1 MNPKPKPKKGQTQE
15 DNEQQFAKQLTL
27 KGFEMDSP
35 EDDLSVSEAVELT
48 FKPGFDLGDSYTTS
62 QYDGGDAVTYTE
74 FTTTDSSPVYLDPN
88 DNVVQSFTW
97 AEHKHEEMRKRY
109 PALEKAYDH
118 YKTLLALAQN
128 GPEDL
133 DN

>member
-1 MNPKPKPKKGQTQE
+1 MGDPKPKPRKGQTQE
-15 DNEQQFAKQLTL
+15 ENETEFEQQLEL
-27 KGFEMDSP
+27 KGFDVSSVDTSGITYESPYDS
-35 EDDLSVSEAVELT
+35 AVT
-48 FKPGFDLGDSYTTS
+48 VTPATNFTTS
-62 QYDGGDAVTYTE
+62 TSEPT
-74 FTTTDSSPVYLDPN
+74 YLDFHDEP
-88 DNVVQSFTW
+88 VVVTFSRSEEQ
-97 AEHKHEEMRKRY
+97 HKELRNRY

>member
-1 MNPKPKPKKGQTQE
+1 MDPKPKPKQGQTQE
-15 DNEQQFAKQLTL
+15 ENEQEFAEQLTL
-27 KGFEMDSP
+27 KGFEIDSP
-35 EDDLSVSEAVELT
+35 EDNGIELT

-62 QYDGGDAVTYTE
+62 QYDGGEAVEYPE
-74 FTTTDSSPVYLDPN
+74 FTTSNSSPVYLDPS
-88 DNVVQSFTW
+88 DNVVHSFTW
-97 AEHKHEEMRKRY
+97 AEHKHEEMRKKY

>member
-1 MNPKPKPKKGQTQE
+1 MDPKPKPRKGQTQE
-15 DNEQQFAKQLTL
+15 ENETEFEQQLEL
-27 KGFEMDSP
+27 KGFDTSSITYESPYDSAVT
-35 EDDLSVSEAVELT
+35 VSPGTT
-48 FKPGFDLGDSYTTS
+48 FTTS
-62 QYDGGDAVTYTE
+62 TSEPTFLDFHDESVVVTFSRSE
-74 FTTTDSSPVYLDPN
+74 E
-88 DNVVQSFTW
+88 Q
-97 AEHKHEEMRKRY
+97 HKELRNRY